1 VRGTGSAA
9 RAVRKELYCRT
20 GLPSPLADSDSGARG
35 DAWPERIA
43 YPVVHSARTAMIA
56 VSSRIVTVTEAGE
69 SGLREWRGID
79 LAKLRVAA

>member
-1 VRGTGSAA
+1 
-9 RAVRKELYCRT
+9 
-20 GLPSPLADSDSGARG
+20 
-35 DAWPERIA
+35 
-43 YPVVHSARTAMIA
+43 MIA